1 MSDVTDQPKRS
12 GIMRFLPLTRVSS
25 TPFLR
30 LFAVLPVTP
39 NQITALSLILG
50 VWACY
55 LFYLGEYK
63 YTLLAAVLFTL
74 SYVLDNCDGAI
85 ARLKGL
91 SSEFGKRF
99 DTFVDWFVNN
109 LFFVMLGWGEWVR
122 TGQSFWFWCGAA
134 AAFGGTV
141 NYIIDQIRDTQ
152 ENAAGIEKVEDGPD
166 DSIGDQTVYTSR
178 VIRSDFCFIVLALAL
193 FDLVWLLLPASAIGA
208 QVYWGLQ
215 FMKGFRRHHV

>member
-25 TPFLR
+25 APFIR
-30 LFAVLPVTP
+30 LFAALPITA
-39 NQITALSLILG
+39 NQITALSLIMG

-74 SYVLDNCDGAI
+74 SYILDNCDGAI

-91 SSEFGKRF
+91 TSEFGKRF

-122 TGQSFWFWCGAA
+122 TDQSFWFWCGAA

-152 ENAAGIEKVEDGPD
+152 ENAAGVEKVKDGPD
-166 DSIGDQTVYTSR
+166 DSLGDQTVYTSR